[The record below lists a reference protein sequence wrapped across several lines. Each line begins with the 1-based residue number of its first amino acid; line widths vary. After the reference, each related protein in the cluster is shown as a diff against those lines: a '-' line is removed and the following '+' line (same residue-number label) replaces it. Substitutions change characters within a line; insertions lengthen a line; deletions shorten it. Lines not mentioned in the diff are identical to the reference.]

1 MPHDKIEII
10 WKKFGVVAQKNFLAL
25 PPLVR
30 PVITTH
36 SAQGVIDNGGFAYF
50 FECDWP
56 GIDDWNIFVQD
67 FAAVGHHKAAVA
79 IRAALELFPGGHSQ
93 SALKERR
100 SYIFGTLGGTDG
112 KLGDLD
118 GPICGKSA
126 VLKRLLE
133 GYIKVHEIA

>member
-1 MPHDKIEII
+1 MSQDKVEIV
-10 WKKFGVVAQKNFLAL
+10 WAKFAAVAQKNFRAL
-25 PPLVR
+25 PPPIR
-30 PVITTH
+30 PIITTH

-56 GIDDWNIFVQD
+56 GLDDWNIFAED
-67 FAAVGHHKAAVA
+67 FAAVGHDKAAVA
-79 IRAALELFPGGHSQ
+79 IRAALELFPGGRPQ

-100 SYIFGTLGGTDG
+100 AHIFGALGGPDG

-133 GYIKVHEIA
+133 RYIDVHEIA